1 VSTPPFPSDPHSPDL
16 PSTGPTGSSGPSGTI
31 PTKGDVRLAVVTG
44 ASAGVGRAIAVG
56 FGTLGWTVALGARR
70 LDRLEETAAAVVEA
84 GGTPWVHALDV
95 TDERSVDTFFGDLE
109 RDLHPR
115 VADVLVNN
123 AGLGYLGAVA
133 EITAERLRAMIDT
146 NLVGVLLCTKRA
158 TAAML
163 GQGVPGDVVFISSD
177 SVQKAYPH
185 MLTYG
190 ATKAAV
196 EHLAAGLDVELGGTG
211 IRVSVVRLGPTVSE
225 FNTSWDDADMI
236 AFMQA
241 WERLGITDDFN
252 YIPAEAAASAVVQAV
267 TVPKGTK
274 LSIVSIRPETTI
286 ADDARA
292 KWANAANQGRSAD
305 GAGAR

>member
-1 VSTPPFPSDPHSPDL
+1 MSTPPTPSDSPL
-16 PSTGPTGSSGPSGTI
+16 PPATAATRA
-31 PTKGDVRLAVVTG
+31 DDRLAVVTG

-56 FGTLGWTVALGARR
+56 FGALGWTVALGARR
-70 LDRLEETAAAVVEA
+70 LDRLEETAVAVATA
-84 GGTPWVHALDV
+84 GGTPWVHRLDV
-95 TDERSVDTFFGDLE
+95 TNEESVGTFFDDLE
-109 RDLHPR
+109 RDHQAR

-133 EITAERLRAMIDT
+133 EISVDRLRAMVDT
-146 NLVGVLLCTKRA
+146 NLIGVLLCTKRA

-163 GQGVPGDVVFISSD
+163 TAGVHGDVVFISSD
-177 SVQKAYPH
+177 SVQKVYPH

-225 FNTSWDDADMI
+225 FNTGWNDDDMVG
-236 AFMQA
+236 FMQA

-252 YIPAEAAASAVVQAV
+252 YIPTEAAASAVVHAV
-267 TVPKGTK
+267 TAPSGTK
-274 LSIVSIRPETTI
+274 LSMVSIRPETTI
-286 ADDARA
+286 AEDVRA
-292 KWANAANQGRSAD
+292 KWTNAANQGRCVDDKAES
-305 GAGAR
+305 